1 VSGPNASDFR
11 MTFGLVRKDEVS
23 RPLCP
28 PGDREEIPSIRRAE
42 PHPGKLPS
50 QRYVHATEPPYAV
63 WTTNVGGSCLYGVLG
78 GLSRGMPTTCRP
90 PTPPR

>member
-1 VSGPNASDFR
+1 MSGPNASDFR

-42 PHPGKLPS
+42 PHPGKI
-50 QRYVHATEPPYAV
+50 AV
-63 WTTNVGGSCLYGVLG
+63 PEIRTRDRTPVRGVG
-78 GLSRGMPTTCRP
+78 P
-90 PTPPR
+90 PTSGVRVSTAF